1 MVIKTKK
8 MKKVLS
14 PEEFNKLPR
23 KEQVVLIAK
32 DVISQIKRSKYKPK
46 EESYITNTILDEG
59 IDKES
64 SIHENF
70 DKIEQCTVC
79 ALGAMFLSSCHL
91 KNNITFKQARINNNI
106 YSSIGDFT
114 TNCEV
119 KRLFKST
126 FSPYQLLLIE
136 TAFEGHSEIEES
148 IYNNL
153 GYDGKSVSNK
163 QKIDFVNKLKYKYF
177 NVVQEATRYS
187 EKKFDTVLT
196 VGDAKKCHVFYLK
209 YSSPKS
215 RMVAICK
222 NIISNNGIFKP

>member
-1 MVIKTKK
+1 

-32 DVISQIKRSKYKPK
+32 DVISQIKRSKYKPE
-46 EESYITNTILDEG
+46 EESYITDIIFDESFD
-59 IDKES
+59 IES

-91 KNNITFKQARINNNI
+91 KNNITFEQAKLYGEGNCNVKT
-106 YSSIGDFT
+106 FT
-114 TNCEV
+114 TNYNVE
-119 KRLFKST
+119 RLFKST

-148 IYNNL
+148 INKNVYISKNN
-153 GYDGKSVSNK
+153 
-163 QKIDFVNKLKYKYF
+163 
-177 NVVQEATRYS
+177 
-187 EKKFDTVLT
+187 
-196 VGDAKKCHVFYLK
+196 
-209 YSSPKS
+209 
-215 RMVAICK
+215 
-222 NIISNNGIFKP
+222 